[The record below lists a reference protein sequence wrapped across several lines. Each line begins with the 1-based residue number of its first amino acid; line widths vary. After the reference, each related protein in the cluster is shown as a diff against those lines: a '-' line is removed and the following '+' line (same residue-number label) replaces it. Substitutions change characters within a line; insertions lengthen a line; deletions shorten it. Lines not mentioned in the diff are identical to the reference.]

1 MIRSLSVALLAL
13 VSTALACKVPVFRY
27 ALERWESDNYRAVIL
42 YRGETQKSATEALA
56 APLRETSIANL
67 EVEMLDVS
75 ALTEEQQWQYDGLE
89 DIGAQPVMRLYYPH
103 QAKIEEPFWEGELSA
118 ETVSQTLDSPLRQKI
133 VQAILEGGSTTW
145 VLIESG
151 DAEED
156 QTAETRLQRLL
167 DDSASTLTIPEGVVR
182 AEEVTAEGT
191 TADGLPLEMDDV
203 LRTGIP
209 LKIEFPVIRVSPE
222 TVEETIFLRMLTG
235 ISPRLRT
242 IVPHQPVAFPIF
254 GRGRALEGIPGSA
267 LNESSIG
274 SACQYLCGECSCQ
287 VKDQNPG
294 IDLLLA
300 VDWSEKLE
308 GSLFMVE
315 RKLPALS
322 GLGIETTVTA
332 ETPAPV
338 LTAGNSRMVPRAL
351 ALTLGGLLIVIVFGT
366 YLMNRRQSG

>member
-1 MIRSLSVALLAL
+1 M
-13 VSTALACKVPVFRY
+13 
-27 ALERWESDNYRAVIL
+27 
-42 YRGETQKSATEALA
+42 
-56 APLRETSIANL
+56 
-67 EVEMLDVS
+67 
-75 ALTEEQQWQYDGLE
+75 
-89 DIGAQPVMRLYYPH
+89 
-103 QAKIEEPFWEGELSA
+103 
-118 ETVSQTLDSPLRQKI
+118 
-133 VQAILEGGSTTW
+133 
-145 VLIESG
+145 
-151 DAEED
+151 
-156 QTAETRLQRLL
+156 
-167 DDSASTLTIPEGVVR
+167 
-182 AEEVTAEGT
+182 TAEGT

-235 ISPRLRT
+235 ISPRLHT